1 MQHPP
6 TNFQKSFSEEKY
18 KAIAY
23 MKKEAV
29 ITSPNASIMKARVG
43 YQASGTGLVIGFA
56 AGAFQNK
63 NKPNGGRKIIN
74 QKS

>member
-1 MQHPP
+1 
-6 TNFQKSFSEEKY
+6 
-18 KAIAY
+18 

-29 ITSPNASIMKARVG
+29 ITSPNASIRTARVG